1 MVKKI
6 DFFHGAVIHRFLSNT
21 EIIIKKHD
29 IASTYLLN
37 DKAVYIKY
45 SSNRISPWTFTFNEK
60 HVEDIESLY
69 KEYGEVTFALLCNED
84 GIVLIDYEEFRK
96 LIAIYSSK
104 FPKWIKANRQ
114 KREKYTVTGSDGALT
129 YKIGENRL
137 KEFFEV
143 QNVV

>member
-1 MVKKI
+1 MIKKI
-6 DFFHGAVIHRFLSNT
+6 DFFHGAVIHRFLSNA
-21 EIIIKKHD
+21 EIIIKRHD

-60 HVEDIESLY
+60 HIEDIESLY
-69 KEYGEVTFALLCNED
+69 KEYGEVIFALLCNED

-96 LIAIYSSK
+96 LIAIYNSK

-114 KREKYTVTGSDGALT
+114 KREKYTVTGSDGVLT

-137 KEFFEV
+137 KEFLEV
-143 QNVV
+143 QNIF